1 MHPGSMRDAHPMSAK
16 NSAEADPARKSTVWY
31 LAAFSGPAI
40 SAYLLRGSRTGGRFL
55 RFKKASCSTGGA
67 KWVCCVR
74 QQCIFQKVAHAD
86 GMDT

>member
-40 SAYLLRGSRTGGRFL
+40 SAYLLRGSRTGGWFL
-55 RFKKASCSTGGA
+55 GFKKASGSNGAA

-74 QQCIFQKVAHAD
+74 DSSAFSSR
-86 GMDT
+86 